1 MTQKME
7 YEEFIESMMATREQE
22 QDQEQGQKPE
32 VIEVQTKAVK
42 PVKVQKP
49 KPKPKAKKSNTMMYD
64 ALENAT
70 AEVMKLIEE
79 AEKTMSRTE
88 RLKSQVAAL
97 TKSMEANIEAVDE
110 IIEHS
115 RKELA
120 KLVMIMGVIADETDI

>member
-1 MTQKME
+1 MTKKME
-7 YEEFIESMMATREQE
+7 REEFIESMMAAREQE
-22 QDQEQGQKPE
+22 QDQEQDQKPE
-32 VIEVQTKAVK
+32 VVKVQTKAIK
-42 PVKVQKP
+42 PAKVQKP
-49 KPKPKAKKSNTMMYD
+49 KPKKRKSSTMMYD

-97 TKSMEANIEAVDE
+97 TRSMEANIEAVDE

>member
-7 YEEFIESMMATREQE
+7 REEFIESMMAARE
-22 QDQEQGQKPE
+22 QDQEQDQKPE
-32 VIEVQTKAVK
+32 AVKVQTKTVK

-49 KPKPKAKKSNTMMYD
+49 KPKTKKSNTMMYD

-115 RKELA
+115 RRELA

>member
-1 MTQKME
+1 MTKKME
-7 YEEFIESMMATREQE
+7 REEFIESMMAARE
-22 QDQEQGQKPE
+22 QDQEQDQKPE
-32 VIEVQTKAVK
+32 TVKVQTKTVK

-49 KPKPKAKKSNTMMYD
+49 KPRTKKSNTMMYD

-120 KLVMIMGVIADETDI
+120 KLVMIMGVIADETNI

>member
-1 MTQKME
+1 MTKKME
-7 YEEFIESMMATREQE
+7 REEFIESMMAARE
-22 QDQEQGQKPE
+22 QDQEQDQKPE
-32 VIEVQTKAVK
+32 TVKVQTKTVK

-49 KPKPKAKKSNTMMYD
+49 KPRTKESNTMMYD

-120 KLVMIMGVIADETDI
+120 KLVMIMGVIADETNI

>member
-7 YEEFIESMMATREQE
+7 REEFIESMMAARE
-22 QDQEQGQKPE
+22 QDQEQDQKPE
-32 VIEVQTKAVK
+32 AVKVQAKTVK
-42 PVKVQKP
+42 PVKVRKP
-49 KPKPKAKKSNTMMYD
+49 KPKTKKSNTMMYD

-115 RKELA
+115 RRELA
-120 KLVMIMGVIADETDI
+120 KLVMIMGVISE